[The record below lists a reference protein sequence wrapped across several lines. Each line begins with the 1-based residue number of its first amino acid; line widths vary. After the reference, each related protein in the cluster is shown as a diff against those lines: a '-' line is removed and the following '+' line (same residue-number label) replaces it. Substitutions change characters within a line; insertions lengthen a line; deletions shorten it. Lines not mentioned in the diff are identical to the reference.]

1 MKLTIFFLRV
11 SQHGRRRSSSRQY
24 GESLNIR
31 RRAGIFE
38 IGRVMPVI
46 HGAIMVGMEWLSREG
61 KRGGRKTQK
70 DKDEQNVSRSLSAI
84 LVSTCLLVGRLS
96 MHFVGFLSAS
106 SQLKGLWAQA

>member
-1 MKLTIFFLRV
+1 M
-11 SQHGRRRSSSRQY
+11 
-24 GESLNIR
+24 NIR

-70 DKDEQNVSRSLSAI
+70 DKDQQNVSRSLSAI